1 MKHCLSA
8 ILMAIFLVSCADKEL
23 NAPDMDNNPQSDV
36 STADDV
42 LVSGQCRV
50 LFSEEVTAALE
61 ASIESGAIQTK
72 STGIDQMFKEMGVTS
87 AERLFPHA
95 GEFEP
100 RTRKEGLHR
109 WYVLEYSEAVSY
121 TKASG
126 GLEGLP
132 GVEFVEPV
140 RKIKINDYAFNDT
153 FYDQMWGL
161 NNLNKPKYDINV
173 IPVWENYTTGNPDV
187 IVSVVDNGVEIKHED
202 LADNCLKSGHYN
214 SVDGTSAIYP
224 GDHGTHVAGTIA
236 AVGNNGM
243 GVVGIAGGDA
253 KKGQKGVK
261 ILSCQIF
268 KQLPDGS
275 TANGNSAAAIKW
287 GADHGAVI
295 SQNSW
300 GYTFDSDGDGNV
312 TGDELRRALA
322 ATASDSD
329 VAAIDYFIKY
339 AGCDNNGNQLPDSP
353 MKGGVVI
360 FAAGNDNIANGAP
373 ANYEPVIAVGSFASD
388 GTKSSFSNYGPW
400 VDIAAPGSEI
410 LSTVTGGGYASMNGT
425 SMACPHV
432 SGVAALVLSHHG
444 GPGFT
449 NEMLK
454 EKLLKSANSTDFPS
468 SYQIGPMIDAY
479 GAMTY
484 GTDAAPAKVTDL
496 AVSSR
501 ANTLDLAWTVPA
513 DEEGKPAYGF
523 LILYGKDKTKIE
535 DATSANY
542 KSVSF
547 TTFTPDL
554 AAGKK
559 AEFSIKGLDF
569 EAEYFV
575 KVFAYSYGRNYSDP
589 TEVHSV
595 KTSANNLPVITNL
608 YEGSY
613 SIKSYE
619 VLEVPF
625 IISDPDGHVVE
636 AEVTCAA
643 THVFSPSLEA
653 DSYVFKV
660 VGKEVAPGDYEAVFT
675 ATDEYGAKA
684 TYKMP
689 FSVLDN
695 EAPVI
700 IKEIEDILLSAKG
713 KEMSI
718 DMTEYVTDPDG
729 EQLKYDITVS
739 NNKVVHVTPR
749 ADRLYVTAL
758 AYGLVDVEIA
768 ASDVRGEKV
777 VFNFK
782 VLVKDP
788 SDPVSVYP
796 NPVTD
801 YVNVGTL
808 DMAETVITITSSTG
822 KVMHEETSQV
832 SGIEPARID
841 MTGFAPGSYSVT
853 VSFGGNEYKRTVVK
867 L

>member
-1 MKHCLSA
+1 MKRCLSA
-8 ILMAIFLVSCADKEL
+8 ILMAILLVSCVDKEF
-23 NAPDMDNNPQSDV
+23 NAPDMDNYPQSDV
-36 STADDV
+36 SAADNA
-42 LVSGQCRV
+42 LVPGECKV
-50 LFSEEVTAALE
+50 FFSEEVTAAIE
-61 ASIESGAIQTK
+61 ASLESGEVMTK
-72 STGIDQMFKEMGVTS
+72 SVAIDQMFKEMGVTS
-87 AERLFPHA
+87 MKRLFPHA

-109 WYVLEYSEAVSY
+109 WYVLEYSEQVTY

-126 GLEGLP
+126 GLADLP
-132 GVEFVEPV
+132 GVEIVEPV

-173 IPVWENYTTGNPDV
+173 IPVWENYTTGNPDI
-187 IVSVVDNGVEIKHED
+187 IVSVVDEGVEIKHED

-214 SVDGTSAIYP
+214 TLNNTSTIVP
-224 GDHGTHVAGTIA
+224 GNHGTHVAGTIA
-236 AVGNNGM
+236 AVGNNGK

-261 ILSCQIF
+261 IMSCQI
-268 KQLPDGS
+268 LSDET
-275 TANGNSAAAIKW
+275 TARGNSAAAIKW

-300 GYTFDSDGDGNV
+300 GYNYDDDGDGNL
-312 TGDELRRALA
+312 TGDELRSAMA
-322 ATASDSD
+322 GKANDSD
-329 VAAIDYFIKY
+329 AAAIDYFIKY

-360 FAAGNDNIANGAP
+360 FAAGNDNIENGAP
-373 ANYEPVIAVGSFASD
+373 ANYESVIAVGSLAPD
-388 GTKSSFSNYGPW
+388 GTKSSFSNYGSW
-400 VDIAAPGSEI
+400 VDIAAPGTDI

-454 EKLLKSANSTDFPS
+454 EKLLKGANSIDLPA
-468 SYQIGPMIDAY
+468 SYKIGPMLDAY

-496 AVSSR
+496 AVSTR
-501 ANTLDLAWTVPA
+501 ANTLDLTWTVPS
-513 DEEGKPAYGF
+513 DEDGKPAYGF
-523 LILYGKDKTKIE
+523 LILYGSDKTKIE
-535 DATSANY
+535 EATSANY

-547 TTFTPDL
+547 ATFTPGL
-554 AAGKK
+554 AVGKK
-559 AEFSIKGLDF
+559 AEFSVKGLDF
-569 EAEYFV
+569 ETEYFV
-575 KVFAYSYGRNYSDP
+575 KVLAYSYGRNYSDP
-589 TEVHSV
+589 TDVQSV

-608 YEGSY
+608 YDGSY

-625 IISDPDGHVVE
+625 TISDPDGHTVE
-636 AEVTCAA
+636 VQVSCTAA
-643 THVFSPSLEA
+643 HVFSPSFEA

-684 TYKMP
+684 TYKMQ

-700 IKEIEDILLSAKG
+700 LKEIEDILLSAKG

-729 EQLKYDITVS
+729 EQLKYEVTVS
-739 NNKVVHVTPR
+739 NNKVVHLTPR
-749 ADRLYVTAL
+749 EDRMYVTAL
-758 AYGLVDVEIA
+758 SYGLVDVEIA
-768 ASDVRGEKV
+768 ASDVRGEKA

-796 NPVTD
+796 NPVVD
-801 YVNVGTL
+801 FVNVGTL
-808 DMAETVITITSSTG
+808 DLAETVVTIVNSTG
-822 KVMHEETSQV
+822 KVMYEGTSEV
-832 SGIEPARID
+832 SGLEPARID
-841 MTGFAPGSYSVT
+841 MSGYAPGTYSVN
-853 VSFGGNEYKRTVVK
+853 VAFGGNEYKRTVVK